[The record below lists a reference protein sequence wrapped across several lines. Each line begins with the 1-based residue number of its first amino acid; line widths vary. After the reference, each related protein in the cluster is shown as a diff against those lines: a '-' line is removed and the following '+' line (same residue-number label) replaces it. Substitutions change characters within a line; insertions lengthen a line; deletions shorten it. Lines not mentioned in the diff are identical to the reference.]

1 MKIIIVGGVAGGAT
15 TAARLRRNDE
25 KAEITLFEKGSHI
38 SYANCGLPYYIGN
51 TISERETLFLQTPES
66 FSKKFN
72 LSVKVNTEVK
82 EIDRKN
88 KTIKAEN
95 LKTGEIYEEK
105 YDKLLLSPGA
115 VPVKPPITG
124 IDSENIFTLRNVEDT
139 DSIKSKIENSSPRRA
154 VVVGAG
160 FIGLEVAENLHN
172 LGIRT
177 TIVEMADQVMA
188 PLDYELAAEVHQH
201 LKIKGVEFYLGD
213 SVVAFKSSGDREVV
227 ELKSGK
233 KIEADLIILS
243 IGVKPLST
251 LAEKAGL
258 EISQRGAIVVN
269 DYLQTEDTDIYAVGD
284 AVEFKNPITGKPA
297 LPYLAGPANRQG
309 RIAADNIIFGNTRKY
324 SGAVGSGIAKI
335 FDISAA
341 SSGLN
346 EKALKAEKIPY
357 ESVIT
362 HGSSHAGY
370 YPGALPMTLKTL
382 FSPGDGKL
390 LGAQIVGFE
399 GVDKRIDLFSVI
411 LKNRGSIYD
420 LQEIEHAYAPPFSS
434 AKDPVNIAGYAAENI
449 LKDKVSVI
457 CWRELRD
464 NLDSHTIVDVRTP
477 EEISLG
483 TIEGAV
489 NIPLDE
495 LRNRMTEL
503 DKKDSIVVVCAVG
516 LRGYLAARILSQN
529 GFENVKNLSGGY
541 KTYALSTDNQSNEDI
556 FENEHIDKDDMI
568 YSTAP
573 GSVGSKKDDIETLK
587 IDACGLQC
595 PGPIMQLK
603 KSMDKLEP
611 GKRVEITATDQ
622 GFLKDSES
630 WCSVTGNKLVEK
642 SQNKGRITAVIEK
655 TAEKK
660 ELSKN
665 ENGNKKGHTII
676 VFNDDLDRALASFV
690 IANGAASMGK
700 KVTMFFT
707 FWGLNVIKKE
717 GPPPVKKDF
726 MGKMFGMMLPSSSR
740 KLSLSKMSMGGL
752 GTQMMRNRMKNLNI
766 DSLES
771 MIKKAAEN
779 GVEMIACQM
788 SMDVM
793 GVKAE
798 ELSDNVKIGG
808 VASYLEHAENAGV
821 NLFI

>member
-15 TAARLRRNDE
+15 TAARLRRDDE
-25 KAEITLFEKGSHI
+25 KAEVTLFEKGSHI

-82 EIDRKN
+82 EIDREN

-95 LKTGEIYEEK
+95 LKTGEIYEEN

-115 VPVKPPITG
+115 VPVKPPIPG

-269 DYLQTEDTDIYAVGD
+269 DYLQTKDTDIYAVGD

-346 EKALKAEKIPY
+346 EKTLKAEKIPY
-357 ESVIT
+357 QSVIT

-752 GTQMMRNRMKNLNI
+752 GTKMMRNRMKNLNI